1 MEQLPLVGYIPAPS
15 GAATPDRTHTSV
27 MPLSTS
33 AKRTLLTRRI
43 LPPPLAQTNR
53 FRRSRSVGGL
63 RLRLV
68 SCNSRCAMTRPIGF
82 VVPGK
87 AAAVEPLLTSSGLGE
102 GPPSLLCPRLTPAPA
117 RGPLLAAALAVAGAL
132 GEQVSLSKDVNS
144 CCTTGP
150 FISGTEHRV
159 SLCRASLPVP
169 STLYGL
175 SVRRLIS
182 FDRWLPSHG
191 ASRLR
196 SCFGLM
202 FGSSCPSL

>member
-1 MEQLPLVGYIPAPS
+1 
-15 GAATPDRTHTSV
+15 
-27 MPLSTS
+27 MP
-33 AKRTLLTRRI
+33 AKRRERI
-43 LPPPLAQTNR
+43 FPQCCRAKAGNWVMVIPSTPAAPPLAFTRSHARCRFSGERIRSNR
-53 FRRSRSVGGL
+53 SSEEAPCS
-63 RLRLV
+63 

-87 AAAVEPLLTSSGLGE
+87 AAAVETLLTSSGLGE

-117 RGPLLAAALAVAGAL
+117 RGPLLASALAVAGAL

-150 FISGTEHRV
+150 FISGTEHRA

-202 FGSSCPSL
+202 FGSTCPSL